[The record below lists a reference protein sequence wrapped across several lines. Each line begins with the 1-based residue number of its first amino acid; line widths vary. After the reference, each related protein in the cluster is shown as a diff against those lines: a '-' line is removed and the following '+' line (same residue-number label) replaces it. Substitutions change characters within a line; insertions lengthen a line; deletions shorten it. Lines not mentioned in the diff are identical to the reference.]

1 MRFSWAGW
9 TNAKLEPID
18 HGVPVTSTACLA
30 EISSVQ
36 ILESESSKHDS
47 FSNNPFIIVEL
58 ADVAVILQN
67 VV

>member
-18 HGVPVTSTACLA
+18 HGVPVTGTACLA

-47 FSNNPFIIVEL
+47 FSNNPFTTI
-58 ADVAVILQN
+58 
-67 VV
+67 